1 MSDTN
6 YLRNDPTETF
16 DAHLFTEGSVRDRD
30 GDVDEQ
36 ADRPVPSICSRTT
49 AYGPFREVAEG
60 DIEDDLPGHDGG
72 LCEVCKTT
80 AAANG
85 DDGSDS
91 GAD

>member
-1 MSDTN
+1 MSND

-16 DAHLFTEGSVRDRD
+16 DAHLFEA
-30 GDVDEQ
+30 GDVKDRGGDADEQ

-60 DIEDDLPGHDGG
+60 DIGDDLPDHDGG
-72 LCEVCKTT
+72 ICEVCKNT

-85 DDGSDS
+85 GEDG
-91 GAD
+91 AN